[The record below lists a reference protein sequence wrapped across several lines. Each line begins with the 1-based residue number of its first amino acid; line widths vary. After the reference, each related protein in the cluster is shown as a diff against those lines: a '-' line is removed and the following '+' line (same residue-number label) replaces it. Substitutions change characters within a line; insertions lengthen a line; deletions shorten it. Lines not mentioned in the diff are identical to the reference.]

1 MAKMVN
7 TMLCL
12 FYHNN
17 LCPTDCVC
25 SHHSTSTCHT
35 QEKVKRASAHIVNT
49 GCSVWSGIVCSW
61 SRHTPE
67 ESYAGL
73 TGTCNQ
79 LSSKL
84 RNTWRFCDYCEKKN
98 SDSSLML
105 ICFVV
110 VFFTYVFYLQSTHVK
125 LGLHSVYSSYTTIK
139 PSKHR
144 NIKKAIRQKISLK
157 LDPFI
162 LMCQMLFWRHY
173 IDILRVWIR
182 PQQVLFRFGVP
193 TLPYSSSVLPPFSLH
208 AHFLSAEPVRRSLSL
223 QLAFLQLLLSFC
235 YDLGISKSCQWG
247 EGLEIQFL
255 WECSLSS
262 PWWSGKRKNRGAY
275 IHIYKVYLWNY
286 SIT

>member
-1 MAKMVN
+1 MFAATTAPARATPRRKSNVRLR
-7 TMLCL
+7 TSSTQAVLCGQG
-12 FYHNN
+12 
-17 LCPTDCVC
+17 LCVHGAATPQRRAMPASQGPVISWVPNWGTPGVFVI
-25 SHHSTSTCHT
+25 T
-35 QEKVKRASAHIVNT
+35 VK
-49 GCSVWSGIVCSW
+49 
-61 SRHTPE
+61 
-67 ESYAGL
+67 
-73 TGTCNQ
+73 
-79 LSSKL
+79 
-84 RNTWRFCDYCEKKN
+84 KKN